1 MVGSLMPATSVV
13 PIMRISIGMSDIMF
27 VPFAGIEFMK
37 MSGRKPYG
45 TFAHFAKSKN
55 HLHFSK
61 IFDIIYT

>member
-1 MVGSLMPATSVV
+1 MAGNLMPVISVV
-13 PIMRISIGMSDIMF
+13 LIMRISIGMSDIMF
-27 VPFAGIEFMK
+27 APFVEIEFMK